1 MGLPR
6 HTPSSTPPAPA
17 QWSLPPLFDT
27 DPDQKWRSPPSMS
40 RTSSSSSIL
49 SVAGPR
55 RRTLRRWVALA
66 LTAAVLA
73 GILALLVT
81 SAAETAARLRAMRRE
96 ALVSDTVEPVESGV
110 EWYPAHT
117 ENSTI
122 TKSASTSDAV
132 HYYRSRI
139 DASFAHMEHGLGH
152 LEAHPPVTRKLGL
165 VVVPAGEH
173 AKRRVNRL
181 VAQFGLDQFTFLL
194 CVWDNSSWDEFA
206 WARNVTVVRARGQT
220 KLWFV
225 KRFVP
230 PEVVQNY
237 DYVWLLD
244 DDMAIDMNWSP
255 VDATN
260 VMKAYNVHFAQPSL
274 TFGSHFTQ
282 AKIQRR
288 VPLYKVGHWAN
299 FVEVLA
305 PIISRGAYACAW
317 QLIPSDTHSS
327 WGVDNLF
334 YPACGVIGYCRFA
347 ILDAFPMAHLDTK
360 SFSGAMRTKLDELRA
375 TKEVLDAYCTDVRT
389 GHGPNAGGVPR
400 AFCDRIARR
409 NVFREYE
416 TFAEMRPADIVE
428 RGKCFEDPGVM
439 GRMKAVPWWYVRT
452 V

>member
-1 MGLPR
+1 
-6 HTPSSTPPAPA
+6 
-17 QWSLPPLFDT
+17 
-27 DPDQKWRSPPSMS
+27 MS

-66 LTAAVLA
+66 MTAAMLA
-73 GILALLVT
+73 GVLALLVT
-81 SAAETAARLRAMRRE
+81 SAAEIAARLRAVRLNHVTAAAPLAAVDE
-96 ALVSDTVEPVESGV
+96 TLKGESYPVG
-110 EWYPAHT
+110 
-117 ENSTI
+117 ND
-122 TKSASTSDAV
+122 TKSASTADVV

-139 DASFAHMEHGLGH
+139 DASFAHMEHGMGH
-152 LEAHPPVTRKLGL
+152 LEAHAQPVTRKLGL

-173 AKRRVNRL
+173 AKRRVDRL

-194 CVWDNSSWDEFA
+194 CVWDNSTWDEFA

-220 KLWFV
+220 KMWFV

-255 VDATN
+255 VDATH

-274 TFGSHFTQ
+274 TFGSHFLQ

-375 TKEVLDAYCTDVRT
+375 TKEALDGFCTDVRA
-389 GHGPNAGGVPR
+389 GHGPNGTVPR
-400 AFCDRIARR
+400 AFCDRLARR

-416 TFAEMRPADIVE
+416 TFAEMRPADTVE
-428 RGKCFEDPGVM
+428 SVKCFEEPGVM
-439 GRMKAVPWWYVRT
+439 GRMTAVPWWYARV

>member
-1 MGLPR
+1 
-6 HTPSSTPPAPA
+6 
-17 QWSLPPLFDT
+17 
-27 DPDQKWRSPPSMS
+27 MS

-49 SVAGPR
+49 SVAGPS
-55 RRTLRRWVALA
+55 RRTLRRWVVLA
-66 LTAAVLA
+66 LTAAMLA

-81 SAAETAARLRAMRRE
+81 SAAEIAARVRAVRLTQV
-96 ALVSDTVEPVESGV
+96 AAAAPPVSDETK
-110 EWYPAHT
+110 YPAG
-117 ENSTI
+117 ND
-122 TKSASTSDAV
+122 TKSASPADVV

-139 DASFAHMEHGLGH
+139 DASFAHMEHGMGH
-152 LEAHPPVTRKLGL
+152 LDVHPPVTQKLGL

-173 AKRRVNRL
+173 AKRRVDRL

-194 CVWDNSSWDEFA
+194 CVWDNSTWDEFA
-206 WARNVTVVRARGQT
+206 WAKNVTVVRARGQT
-220 KLWFV
+220 KMWFV

-230 PEVVQNY
+230 PEVVQHY

-274 TFGSHFTQ
+274 TFGSHFLQ
-282 AKIQRR
+282 AMIQRR

-360 SFSGAMRTKLDELRA
+360 SFSGVMRTKLDELRA
-375 TKEVLDAYCTDVRT
+375 TKEALDGYCTDVR
-389 GHGPNAGGVPR
+389 HRRRDAGKVPR
-400 AFCDRIARR
+400 AFCDRLARR

-416 TFAEMRPADIVE
+416 TFAEMRPVDTVE
-428 RGKCFEDPGVM
+428 VGKCFEEPGVM
-439 GRMKAVPWWYVRT
+439 GQMTAVPWWYARAV
-452 V
+452 